1 MRNHAAKYGLYYGAL
16 SIGLTLIMWLVQ
28 PELLFNTGLGF
39 AIGFG
44 LPLVF
49 MFLSIKSTRD
59 DQEGYISFG
68 EAIKASFLTYIIG
81 SLLAILFTF
90 ILMNY
95 IDPSLL
101 EMQKEQA
108 MKMAESMSSMFGA
121 NEEMIEEMK
130 DEMSDQM
137 GTFSFGQAIM
147 GWLGGLVFP
156 GIIFSLIMSAIM
168 KKNE

>member
-1 MRNHAAKYGLYYGAL
+1 MRNHAAKFGLYYGGISILL
-16 SIGLTLIMWLVQ
+16 STVFWLVK
-28 PELLFNTGLGF
+28 PDLLFNTGLGF
-39 AIGFG
+39 AIAFG
-44 LPLVF
+44 LPLILMYF
-49 MFLSIKSTRD
+49 SIKSTRD

-81 SLLAILFTF
+81 SLLAILFTY
-90 ILMNY
+90 ILMNFV
-95 IDPSLL
+95 DPSLL

-108 MKMAESMSSMFGA
+108 MEMAESMSSMFGA

-137 GTFSFGQAIM
+137 GTFSFGQALT